1 MIRRAHGILLALL
14 LLAALPCAALGTQGV
29 GDQSGALLAGA
40 AGPAAYYA
48 CDGNAVDS
56 SGNGHNG
63 LANGCQ
69 ATADRFGR
77 RLEALQFNGLD
88 NWIDLPTAE
97 AILGADPD
105 AWSVATWFR
114 TAALDTHMVL
124 ISDYNSGGWDTRFGI
139 QIEQYKDGVVHASV
153 RKQHMLQWELTSASS
168 LPLGSWHHLAFTAS
182 KTTGMIHL
190 YIDGVLADESPF
202 DTDVDYIEAV
212 PVHIGKSIFQGLD
225 HLPYNGD
232 LDEVRLYDR
241 ALSEAEVAWLY
252 GDGNVRRDGRIAVL
266 IRDSGAPA
274 EDDIGFINVCRGL
287 FSFEV
292 IGVNQVASG
301 MIDPATYGV
310 IICNSRGTA
319 AELAVFD
326 QPELAL
332 RLRNASEH
340 GTAFVLAGG
349 GAKILSALSLGSTI
363 EGVFSPALND
373 SWFMVDVNA
382 SSAIATGIPTF
393 PDYSNYTRDELD
405 AMDHDGLVWR
415 IDSSSSY
422 AYVTLDNASI
432 EPDFYLGEYVW
443 TGWGISPP
451 TSMVPFWYNNG
462 SPVVYLHNFFWTRD
476 NDTHSGGYIGVA
488 GRALLANTV
497 TVVQQRTVD
506 VPGSNGSTA
515 PRAPLI
521 VAAYPNPFNPVVRIA
536 FDQSRE
542 GMVDVTVYDAA
553 GREVRNLCSAF
564 LPAGPGE
571 VTWDGSYQS
580 GQRAAS
586 GVYLCRVRAAGA
598 MNVRKITLAK

>member
-1 MIRRAHGILLALL
+1 
-14 LLAALPCAALGTQGV
+14 
-29 GDQSGALLAGA
+29 
-40 AGPAAYYA
+40 
-48 CDGNAVDS
+48 
-56 SGNGHNG
+56 
-63 LANGCQ
+63 
-69 ATADRFGR
+69 
-77 RLEALQFNGLD
+77 
-88 NWIDLPTAE
+88 
-97 AILGADPD
+97 
-105 AWSVATWFR
+105 
-114 TAALDTHMVL
+114 
-124 ISDYNSGGWDTRFGI
+124 
-139 QIEQYKDGVVHASV
+139 
-153 RKQHMLQWELTSASS
+153 
-168 LPLGSWHHLAFTAS
+168 
-182 KTTGMIHL
+182 
-190 YIDGVLADESPF
+190 
-202 DTDVDYIEAV
+202 
-212 PVHIGKSIFQGLD
+212 
-225 HLPYNGD
+225 
-232 LDEVRLYDR
+232 
-241 ALSEAEVAWLY
+241 
-252 GDGNVRRDGRIAVL
+252 
-266 IRDSGAPA
+266 
-274 EDDIGFINVCRGL
+274 
-287 FSFEV
+287 
-292 IGVNQVASG
+292 
-301 MIDPATYGV
+301 
-310 IICNSRGTA
+310 
-319 AELAVFD
+319 
-326 QPELAL
+326 
-332 RLRNASEH
+332 
-340 GTAFVLAGG
+340 
-349 GAKILSALSLGSTI
+349 
-363 EGVFSPALND
+363 
-373 SWFMVDVNA
+373 MVDVNA